1 MKKIIFLLV
10 IMISLFSVLTVGAET
25 DEKTA
30 KDMAQFDLVMAEIKS
45 LPDAIDNDICS
56 GDWTAYRKNMTQL
69 AQKIIE
75 ANTILKNVKLTYP
88 IDLWIIY
95 NRISANPVCGV
106 GKRAM
111 AAFGVA
117 DFSRVS
123 NEEVMELRIN
133 EERCACWNI
142 ITGRDELTGYMKD
155 GACRCVYGYSA
166 PNQNIGIN
174 GE

>member
-1 MKKIIFLLV
+1 MKKIIFLL
-10 IMISLFSVLTVGAET
+10 MIILSFVCVMTAGAEP

-30 KDMAQFDLVMAEIKS
+30 KDMAQFDLVMAEIKA
-45 LPDAIDNDICS
+45 LPDAIDSDICS
-56 GDWTAYRKNMTQL
+56 GNWTAYRKNMTKL

-75 ANTILKNVKLTYP
+75 ANTILKDVKLTYP
-88 IDLWIIY
+88 IDLWTIY
-95 NRISANPVCGV
+95 NRISANPVCGI

-111 AAFGVA
+111 DAFGVA

-123 NEEVMELRIN
+123 NEEVIELRIN

-155 GACRCVYGYSA
+155 GACRCVFGYSA
-166 PNQNIGIN
+166 PNQHIGIN

>member
-1 MKKIIFLLV
+1 MKKNIFLLV
-10 IMISLFSVLTVGAET
+10 IMIFLFGVLTAGAET

-75 ANTILKNVKLTYP
+75 ANTILKNVKLSYP

-95 NRISANPVCGV
+95 NRISANPVCGI

-111 AAFGVA
+111 DAFGVA
-117 DFSRVS
+117 DVSRVT
-123 NEEVMELRIN
+123 NEEVMGLRLN
-133 EERCACWNI
+133 EDLCPCWNI
-142 ITGRDELTGYMKD
+142 ITGREELTGFMKD
-155 GACRCVYGYSA
+155 GACRCTFGQNA
-166 PNQNIGIN
+166 INPNIGIN
-174 GE
+174 ED